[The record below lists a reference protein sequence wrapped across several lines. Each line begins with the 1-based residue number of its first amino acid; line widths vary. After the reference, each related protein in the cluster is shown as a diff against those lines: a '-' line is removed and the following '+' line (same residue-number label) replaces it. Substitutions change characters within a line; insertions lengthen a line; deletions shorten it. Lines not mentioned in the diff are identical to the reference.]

1 MRVPALAALLLAA
14 SSAAAQPWLIAAQQ
28 PTFPTTYPQHFQ
40 GDVLG
45 HLATLPFDGI
55 VVTALP
61 TWNLMD
67 PEWTWTAAELDD
79 QFQNVGTRIQAA
91 APQLRQNLFGV
102 VIEDP
107 GDVFDDAAW
116 AQAVGNWRAAAEAA
130 QDAGFA
136 GFYFDVEEY
145 GDPWLDFPEDYDQPV
160 AGLAAYRAQTRL
172 RGRQV
177 MEAISG
183 EWPDAVVLFTFGP
196 WLSEPETPAEVILF
210 QAGDASEYEL
220 LGPLFVGFL
229 EGAGPENLI
238 VDGGEVYQY
247 RTPEDFALAYRWRE
261 TGIASDSVD
270 SAFIPE
276 ALRPEWGARVSNGF
290 GVYNIDWQAER
301 GFDMD
306 PAIMETTLT
315 NALLRTDD
323 LVWFYTEAFDS
334 EPGVEGVGN
343 WYVPGSMPEPW
354 FDAVRAAREAVAVS
368 AAEEPNLPAIAFDLY
383 PNPTTDLAHARF
395 QLAEAGPVRLALFD
409 LLGREVRVVIEETR
423 PAKSH
428 VVSVDMTGLPAG
440 LYLARLET
448 AEARWVRR
456 FVIVR

>member
-1 MRVPALAALLLAA
+1 MRASFAALLLLAA
-14 SSAAAQPWLIAAQQ
+14 HSAHAQPWLIAAQQ
-28 PTFPTTYPQHFQ
+28 PDFPTTYPQHFQ

-67 PEWTWTAAELDD
+67 PEWTWTEAELTEQLQD
-79 QFQNVGTRIQAA
+79 VGNRIRTA
-91 APQLRQNLFGV
+91 APQLQQNLFGV

-116 AQAVGNWRAAAEAA
+116 ANAVGNWRAAGVAA
-130 QDAGFA
+130 RDAGFA

-145 GDPWLDFPEDYDQPV
+145 GDPWLNFPEDYDAPA
-160 AGLAAYRAQTRL
+160 AGLAAYREQTRL

-177 MEAISG
+177 MEAVAE
-183 EWPDAVVLFTFGP
+183 EWPDATVLFTFGP
-196 WLSEPETPAEVILF
+196 WLSEPETPDEVILF
-210 QAGDASEYEL
+210 QAADADEYEL

-247 RTPEDFALAYRWRE
+247 RTAEDFELAYSWRE
-261 TGIASDSVD
+261 DGIASDSVD

-276 ALRPEWGARVSNGF
+276 ALRPDWGTRVSNGF
-290 GVYNIDWQAER
+290 GVYNIAWQADR

-306 PAIMETTLT
+306 PAIMEATLT

-323 LVWFYTEAFDS
+323 LVWFYTEVF
-334 EPGVEGVGN
+334 EEGVGN

-354 FDAVRAAREAVAVS
+354 FEAVRAAREAVAV
-368 AAEEPNLPAIAFDLY
+368 AAEAAPSSGASSFALY
-383 PNPTTDLAHARF
+383 PNPTAGRAQVQFSVET
-395 QLAEAGPVRLALFD
+395 AGPVRLAVYD
-409 LLGREVRVVIEETR
+409 VLGREVLVVADGARGAGPHRLALDIR
-423 PAKSH
+423 AQPPGIY
-428 VVSVDMTGLPAG
+428 VV
-440 LYLARLET
+440 RLET
-448 AEARWVRR
+448 AGETRMRYMTVAR
-456 FVIVR
+456 